1 MRWIAQTF
9 MKTEHIRP
17 LLLAA
22 SLCAAGCTGLEP
34 AALSAGASVAQT
46 GVTILDRGKART
58 VERATFD
65 DALAAVRRAAAKLSL
80 VQSVEDPTPG
90 RMRMSF
96 HDERGES
103 IVIVVERRTKTVT
116 LLQADVGALGE
127 NGWASLMIKQVLSE
141 LIVAG
146 SLPPP
151 PKPPTQ
157 DPPTPAAPTSQEPGK

>member
-1 MRWIAQTF
+1 MTTNPLKLLMLAA
-9 MKTEHIRP
+9 P
-17 LLLAA
+17 LLL
-22 SLCAAGCTGLEP
+22 AGCTGLEP

-65 DALAAVRRAAAKLSL
+65 DALNAVRRAAANLSL
-80 VQSVEDPTPG
+80 VQTVEDPTPG

-103 IVIVVERRTKTVT
+103 LVIVVERRTKTVT

-127 NGWASLMIKQVLSE
+127 SGWASLMLRQILAE
-141 LIVAG
+141 LTVAG

-151 PKPPTQ
+151 PTPPVGQ
-157 DPPTPAAPTSQEPGK
+157 PDPPQAPVEPPPLPSTQNPGT